1 MRLMIV
7 YIIKVRMPGNES
19 RTFTT
24 TYFQKREGR
33 ILFTDKFGNTK
44 DFPEAECFIEGVEQ

>member
-1 MRLMIV
+1 MMK
-7 YIIKVRMPGNES
+7 YIIKVRMPGDEA

-24 TYFQKREGR
+24 NYFQRREGR

-44 DFPEAECFIEGVEQ
+44 DFPDKDCFIEGVEE

>member
-1 MRLMIV
+1 MIV